1 MNKESDGMNT
11 KKIRAMAAVSLAF
24 LIIVYV
30 CFYLVNKQAV
40 SFRNKGITTETAL
53 YGEISDSIQ
62 TQGFAVREETIIDQ
76 TYSGVLN
83 YRVANGSK
91 VSQGGLIADIFLQ
104 ESDAAAQNR
113 IDRIDREI
121 QSLEG
126 LAQPID
132 YYASTSAAM
141 GEQIFDSLCGIL
153 TNIQRSNFS
162 GAAELKENL
171 LLLLSRKQVMAG
183 EESSQD
189 YAQRVTELQAEKNQ
203 LSAGAGQA
211 VDTIEA
217 PQAGYFI
224 SSTDGFESV
233 VDVNDVKSIMPDELE
248 NLLAMEQGGGA
259 QSSVG
264 KICSDF
270 KWYLVCIFDDV
281 SMIKFEGVEEVS
293 LDIPFASTET
303 IPAKVIA
310 KNRDPKTEKTAV
322 VLECSYMDADI
333 ATIRNETVQVNVKNY
348 KGVLVNEKALRFCN
362 VEYNETD
369 ENGNQVTKVREN
381 VKGVYVVYGGQLEF
395 VQVITVKDV
404 NGYAVC
410 KTELSDSE
418 LESMVT
424 RRTVQ
429 LYDEIVVGGVDLY
442 DGKIVK

>member
-1 MNKESDGMNT
+1 MDT
-11 KKIRAMAAVSLAF
+11 KKIRAMAAISLAF

-40 SFRNKGITTETAL
+40 SFSSNGLVTETAM

-62 TQGFAVREETIIDQ
+62 TRGFAVREESIIDQ

-83 YRVANGSK
+83 YRVANGAK
-91 VSQGGLIADIFLQ
+91 VSQGGVIADIFLQ
-104 ESDAAAQNR
+104 EGDAAAQNR

-121 QSLEG
+121 HSLAG
-126 LAQPID
+126 LSQPID

-141 GEQIFDSLCGIL
+141 GDQIFDTINGIL
-153 TNIQRSNFS
+153 TDIQKNDFS
-162 GAAELKENL
+162 EAAELKENL

-189 YAQRVTELQAEKNQ
+189 YAQRVEELQAEKAQ

-233 VDVNDVKSIMPDELE
+233 LDVKDVKSITPDKLE
-248 NLLAMEQGGGA
+248 TLLAMEQGNGA

-270 KWYLVCIFDDV
+270 KWYLVCMFDDT

-333 ATIRNETVQVNVKNY
+333 AVVRNETVQVNVKNY
-348 KGVLVNEKALRFCN
+348 KGVLVNEKALRFCD
-362 VEYNETD
+362 VEYTETD
-369 ENGNQVTKVREN
+369 EAGNQVTKVREN
-381 VKGVYVVYGGQLEF
+381 VKGVYIVYGGQLEF
-395 VQVITVKDV
+395 VQVVTVKDV

-410 KTELSDSE
+410 KTELSESE
-418 LESMVT
+418 AAGMVT
-424 RRTVQ
+424 QRTVQ
-429 LYDEIVVGGVDLY
+429 LYDEVVVGGTDLY